1 MFRRSPA
8 KAIVS
13 VAVIVLG
20 TIVFSS
26 ATWAEG
32 FDKPVRQTI
41 LDLGPSPNQLD
52 FPNLHVHLSCYY
64 YPSFMV
70 KQLED
75 DGNKGAL
82 WVSVTRVQQGLAP
95 ACTRVRD
102 RADRL
107 IGQKLE
113 MYFMGVKGELVF
125 LLSADGLSGGMYFWT
140 FDSKTQKKIF
150 EDTILDY
157 DHADIDFARNANG
170 QVSLKYLRVFSGRCS
185 VVKDGGTCWNKF
197 KRVTGLK
204 DAPMPKCDYSQF
216 PANPADPSVISY
228 PVEVRLYPHPS
239 SKALSSIAKCWAAD

>member
-64 YPSFMV
+64 YPSFML

-82 WVSVTRVQQGLAP
+82 RVSVLRVQESQAP
-95 ACTRVRD
+95 TCARPLGVTEKELPLRC
-102 RADRL
+102 
-107 IGQKLE
+107 E
-113 MYFMGVKGELVF
+113 YYEGVKSEFIFLIDCDGDGEGRYFEVF
-125 LLSADGLSGGMYFWT
+125 QASNLTSLLWDSLRFNTLPRFGRTADGRLTMRYEQIFFADCSLMEHSGECW
-140 FDSKTQKKIF
+140 KKIKSK
-150 EDTILDY
+150 I
-157 DHADIDFARNANG
+157 
-170 QVSLKYLRVFSGRCS
+170 
-185 VVKDGGTCWNKF
+185 
-197 KRVTGLK
+197 GLST
-204 DAPMPKCDYSQF
+204 AVMPKCRGYV
-216 PANPADPSVISY
+216 DPKILEDHSLIGY
-228 PVEVRLYPHPS
+228 PVEVVLLPKPVTKTLPGPVH
-239 SKALSSIAKCWAAD
+239 CFAAQ